1 METID
6 KDEAA
11 EAVVEEAV
19 EDTAEAV
26 EDVTNTGVADLASRL
41 SDVST
46 MIDALA
52 SSIEAVNTKLDA
64 VITAVAAR
72 GDEGYTEAED
82 FGESEVS
89 DVDLETPVEDL
100 DFDLKEN

>member
-6 KDEAA
+6 KDDAA
-11 EAVVEEAV
+11 EEVVEETVEEAV
-19 EDTAEAV
+19 ED
-26 EDVTNTGVADLASRL
+26 VTGSGVADLASRL

-52 SSIEAVNTKLDA
+52 SSIESVNTKLDA

-82 FGESEVS
+82 FGEPEVT

-100 DFDLKEN
+100 DFDVKEN